1 MGGTA
6 DAMLKRT
13 GKRRSAELDVPG
25 RRRFRRRLLVSLAVA
40 AVLLSALWALNR
52 PIRSVTLLGSFQHLS
67 PLAVERVV
75 AAQAAGTGIFTVNL
89 ARVRAAVDALPWVA
103 HSSVQRVWPDT
114 LAVRV
119 HEQVA
124 FARWNGGGLV
134 NRAGVP
140 FLAEAVAAPEGLP
153 RLSGPSGTAAQVTHR
168 YLSMSEQLAPE
179 GFAISA
185 LALDARG
192 TWQFTL
198 NDGITVRLGRSQLDE
213 RFEKFLNVALTIVK
227 RRAQDI
233 SYIDMRYMN
242 GFAIGWRAG
251 ASQEASP
258 AQPSRAGRV
267 AQATSVRARCATRL
281 ACRHG
286 RFPAWSAG
294 DNDA

>member
-1 MGGTA
+1 
-6 DAMLKRT
+6 MLKRT
-13 GKRRSAELDVPG
+13 GKRRSAEIGAPG
-25 RRRFRRRLLVSLAVA
+25 GQRLRRRLLVTLAVA
-40 AVLLSALWALNR
+40 AVLATALWALNR
-52 PIRSVTLLGSFQHLS
+52 PIRSVTLRGGFEHLS
-67 PLAVERVV
+67 PLAVERAV
-75 AAQAAGTGIFTVNL
+75 AAQAAGAGILTVNL

-103 HSSVQRVWPDT
+103 RSSVRRVWPDA

-124 FARWNGGGLV
+124 FARWNGSGLV
-134 NRAGVP
+134 NRSGVP
-140 FLAEAVAAPEGLP
+140 FLTAAAALPQGLP
-153 RLSGPSGTAAQVTHR
+153 RLSGPSGTAAEVTHR

-213 RFEKFLNVALTIVK
+213 RFEKFVNVALTIVK

-251 ASQEASP
+251 ALREASP
-258 AQPSRAGRV
+258 AQLSRAGRV
-267 AQATSVRARCATRL
+267 AQATSVRAGCAGL
-281 ACRHG
+281 GACRHG
-286 RFPAWSAG
+286 RSAVWSAG